1 MIFKRFLIASFLLPL
16 LFPASAL
23 SEQAET
29 TLVQPVADLSRTYRR
44 ALPLAGGSNFRDL
57 GGYRTQQGTYVKR
70 GVLFRSGAMVSLT
83 DTDIDYLNQFDFQT
97 VVDLRSLEERELYP
111 NRWFQEDQHPA
122 LLAHDYKMQDLME
135 ASTADMSSGANF
147 DMSRF
152 YHHMADSLVPQ
163 LKLYFSALLEHK
175 VPLVVNCSAG
185 QDRTGFTGALVLSA
199 LGVSRDLVVEDFLL
213 STDFRET
220 SAEQGQVDLEKAAE
234 TNYFARLM
242 LAYSAHGQSDRPNPL
257 LTGEGQPFIE
267 LALEHLDEVYGGVEG
282 YLKARVGLTDDDILT
297 LRSMYLTGSRPY

>member
-1 MIFKRFLIASFLLPL
+1 MNLKRLFFSSFLLPF
-16 LFPASAL
+16 LFPVTAFSGDV
-23 SEQAET
+23 ET
-29 TLVQPVADLSRTYRR
+29 ISMQPIADLSRTYRR
-44 ALPLAGGSNFRDL
+44 ALPLDGGSNFRDL
-57 GGYRTQQGTYVKR
+57 GGYKTQQGVYVKR

-83 DTDIDYLNQFDFQT
+83 DTDIDYLNQFNFQT
-97 VVDLRSLEERELYP
+97 VVDLRSMEERELYP
-111 NRWFQEDQHPA
+111 NRWLQEDQRPA
-122 LLAHDYKMQDLME
+122 LLVHDYQMQNLMK
-135 ASTADMSSGANF
+135 ASATEMSSGANF
-147 DMSRF
+147 DMGRF

-163 LKLYFSALLEHK
+163 LKLYFGALLEQK

-185 QDRTGFTGALVLSA
+185 QDRTGFTGALVLSV

-220 SAEQGQVDLEKAAE
+220 SAEQGEVDLEKAAE

-282 YLKARVGLTDDDILT
+282 YLKTRIGLTDDDILK
-297 LRSMYLTGSRPY
+297 LRSMYLTDSRPY